1 VHRIVIW
8 RLRLM
13 LGSSL
18 ANDSMTVRIS
28 NGRLE
33 VMATRKRRTREHIV
47 EDLSENHLERLVLNA
62 GHLLRRPRRDYGV
75 DVTMFHFSEFGEL
88 ENGEVRFQLKATDNL
103 TLVLDGQY
111 ATVRVK
117 TGDIQYWSM
126 EFYPFILV
134 LYDAKEET
142 AFWIGIED
150 ILNQPL
156 DLDQQ
161 TETIRIPVSNELTR
175 NSVEHFR
182 KMSLAVIEN
191 LGNHNDD
198 EQSRPR

>member
-1 VHRIVIW
+1 MIAGIC
-8 RLRLM
+8 
-13 LGSSL
+13 
-18 ANDSMTVRIS
+18 NP
-28 NGRLE
+28 RLE

-47 EDLSENHLERLVLNA
+47 EDLSENHLERLVLNS

-75 DVTMFHFSEFGEL
+75 DVTMFHFSESGEL

-103 TLVLDGQY
+103 TSIADGQY

-134 LYDAKEET
+134 LYDAKEE
-142 AFWIGIED
+142 AAYWIGIDD
-150 ILNQPL
+150 ILKQSL

-161 TETIRIPVSNELTR
+161 TETIRIPISSEVTN
-175 NSVEHFR
+175 NSIEHFR
-182 KMSLAVIEN
+182 RMSLAVIDK
-191 LGNHNDD
+191 LGTHNDD
-198 EQSRPR
+198 EQSKPR